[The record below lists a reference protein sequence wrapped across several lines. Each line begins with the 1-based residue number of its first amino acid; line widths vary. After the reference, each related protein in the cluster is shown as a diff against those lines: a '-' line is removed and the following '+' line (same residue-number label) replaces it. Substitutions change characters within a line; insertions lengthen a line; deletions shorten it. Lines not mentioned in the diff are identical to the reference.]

1 MPSATEVVKDRR
13 RSHQQHRSY
22 LPAETGDGGG
32 HHPTSRT
39 SPRKGTWSV
48 SSSPLAQGRPACP
61 MASVRMV
68 DVNNAEQMR
77 KSSSVRKVRSLGST
91 GLVRR
96 GSMAPVAPRQDVLRT
111 HLRKD
116 GSVAHASSG
125 RAVASLAAAAQV
137 DLVCNGSWSPAGRG
151 ARGQDRLR
159 RADEKDLIVP
169 VVVPPHATSSEQ
181 AVASG
186 PLLIYRKPNAPR
198 RPRSPAVAAQVAA
211 SAEAAIAEAFA
222 RAGLLDPRG
231 EPTTSA
237 GVPDCGLAASTADV
251 QAASE
256 EPCQQ
261 GISFESI
268 DTMIEAA
275 DTQNGLEVATCATP
289 TSQSVGGGLCSRQQ
303 QISPCMSE
311 TPVRLRRRTT
321 SKCSTSRS
329 NSYSRALLEGTMSTL
344 ATSIGSAQSTKAS
357 GFSGEQ
363 DTRARA
369 SQSGSSWSTLWELAL
384 HRTECIQAPKRKV
397 MLLHSV
403 FDGRPPVLLFT
414 YTKACGAPQRRLT
427 RAYAEADFAAYG
439 DEAAGPPKMF
449 FSHGK
454 EVHEYNAVLNT
465 LRNGGLYRTSR
476 SRQTWALYWGG
487 VPKAEALRT
496 FHPFQKTNHFPS
508 SWQIGR
514 KDYLW
519 QHVRKLQRQFPQ
531 MPCIMPQAYVLP
543 GDARAWEAAREAH
556 PKALW
561 IWKPVNSSCG
571 RGIRVVRSTLDP
583 SFEKKVSQR
592 AGVVQRYVER
602 PLLLD
607 GYKFDLRLYVVI
619 TSYDPLKIYL
629 FSEGLVR
636 LATEKYSTS
645 AKSIN
650 HRTMHL
656 TNYSVNKTA
665 GSYKK
670 NLDSVTSTASTTT
683 PTHGLEDHEAEG
695 AEDSGDE
702 ACPQEDGHLQ
712 DDDGL
717 VDEVSDADENEDAS
731 DEAFQE
737 PADDGQSASKWSLKQ
752 LKIFLEAKGVDYG
765 FMMTKIKD
773 LIVKSF
779 IAVEPVMVSAFHA
792 GANFTGSAE
801 TQAVRGSGP
810 NQTCFEIYGMDV
822 LVDADLQPWLL
833 EVNICPSFSS
843 SSPLDKRIKTQLVAD
858 SLTLVGFSPYDHTD
872 VCQALRED
880 RGCQKLA
887 IKHQTSQKS
896 HNVRSV
902 TKSSLSELGE
912 AEWGTI
918 IEAHDEHMRCGGF
931 ERIFPTQETAD
942 CYGHMFQ
949 VPRYANLVLARWL
962 KEGGGDCFRPEV
974 CHLLPSFVPKQ
985 VCFEAC

>member
-1 MPSATEVVKDRR
+1 MTSAVNEVIKARR

-22 LPAETGDGGG
+22 LPADLGEGGG
-32 HHPTSRT
+32 SHLAYRA
-39 SPRKGTWSV
+39 SPRKTWAAA
-48 SSSPLAQGRPACP
+48 SSSSAPVQGRAACP

-68 DVNNAEQMR
+68 DVSNAEMR
-77 KSSSVRKVRSLGST
+77 KSNSVRKVRSLGNT

-96 GSMAPVAPRQDVLRT
+96 GSIPPAPRHDVLHT
-111 HLRKD
+111 HMRKD
-116 GSVAHASSG
+116 LSVPASQSSRG

-137 DLVCNGSWSPAGRG
+137 DLVCKGSWSPAGRG
-151 ARGQDRLR
+151 ARAPDRYR
-159 RADEKDLIVP
+159 KVEEFVAP
-169 VVVPPHATSSEQ
+169 VVVSPQAINMEQ
-181 AVASG
+181 AAATASM
-186 PLLIYRKPNAPR
+186 LSSKKVTSTR

-222 RAGLLDPRG
+222 RAGLVDHH
-231 EPTTSA
+231 
-237 GVPDCGLAASTADV
+237 GVPTSFAGLTDAGAAALSTALG
-251 QAASE
+251 ASE
-256 EPCQQ
+256 EPPAEETCQQ
-261 GISFESI
+261 GLSFESI

-275 DTQNGLEVATCATP
+275 DTQNGLDTTCMSP
-289 TSQSVGGGLCSRQQ
+289 TSQSARGLSCSPQPQ
-303 QISPCMSE
+303 MSPCMSE
-311 TPVRLRRRTT
+311 TPVRLRRRAT

-329 NSYSRALLEGTMSTL
+329 NSRAFFEGNMS
-344 ATSIGSAQSTKAS
+344 AIASSAASTRAS
-357 GFSGEQ
+357 GFGSGEQ
-363 DTRARA
+363 DIRSRA
-369 SQSGSSWSTLWELAL
+369 SNSCSSWSTLWELAL
-384 HRTECIQAPKRKV
+384 HRSEPSQAAKRQV

-414 YTKACGAPQRRLT
+414 YTEACGAPQRSLT
-427 RAYAEADFAAYG
+427 RAYDEADFSAYG
-439 DEAAGPPKMF
+439 ASGPPKMF

-454 EVHEYNAVLNT
+454 EVHEYNAVVNT

-531 MPCIMPQAYVLP
+531 MPSLMPQAYILP
-543 GDARAWEAAREAH
+543 GDMRAWEAAREAH

-571 RGIRVVRSTLDP
+571 RGIRVVRSTLEP
-583 SFEKKVSQR
+583 AFEKKVSQR
-592 AGVVQRYVER
+592 AGVVQRYIER

-629 FSEGLVR
+629 FNEGLVR

-645 AKSIN
+645 TKSIN

-656 TNYSVNKTA
+656 TNYSVNKSA

-670 NLDSVTSTASTTT
+670 NLDCAASTASTTT
-683 PTHGLEDHEAEG
+683 PTHGLEDQEAEV

-702 ACPQEDGHLQ
+702 ICPNEDGHHQ
-712 DDDGL
+712 EDNAS
-717 VDEVSDADENEDAS
+717 VDEVSDVDENEDAS
-731 DEAFQE
+731 DLPCQE
-737 PADDGQSASKWSLKQ
+737 PAEDGQSASKWSLKQ
-752 LKIFLEAKGVDYG
+752 LKSFLEAKGVDHGY
-765 FMMTKIKD
+765 MMAKIKD

-779 IAVEPVMVSAFHA
+779 ISVEPVMVSAFHA
-792 GANFTGSAE
+792 GANFTGSSD

-822 LVDADLQPWLL
+822 LVDANLQPWLL

-843 SSPLDKRIKTQLVAD
+843 SSPLDKRIKTQLIAD

-872 VCQALRED
+872 VCQALRDE

-887 IKHQTSQKS
+887 IKHQTAQKS

-931 ERIFPTQETAD
+931 ERIFPTQDTAD
-942 CYGHMFQ
+942 SYSHMFQ
-949 VPRYANLVLARWL
+949 VPRYSNLVLARWL

-974 CHLLPSFVPKQ
+974 RHLLPSFVPKQ